1 LYAAVDVRAESEGS
15 ANYMSQITLHTQQKK
30 VEEKVNLKE
39 RI

>member
-1 LYAAVDVRAESEGS
+1 MLQSICARAESEGS

-30 VEEKVNLKE
+30 VEEKVDLKE